1 MDPISDRLTTW
12 RQLNAAGTLHRWHF
26 HWSNMELLPLTT
38 ANKIIITCPEAVA
51 KIYHL
56 IKSELNTPQTANKI
70 TIKLNQNVRW

>member
-1 MDPISDRLTTW
+1 
-12 RQLNAAGTLHRWHF
+12 
-26 HWSNMELLPLTT
+26 MELLPSTT